1 MSTSDEPITV
11 HGFRNAVTRAGQ
23 SISDKEGM
31 RADSSFEDLCQHG
44 DRFRTRQ
51 IYHEEAAYTGKNV
64 LPVVRQFLVPAG
76 V

>member
-1 MSTSDEPITV
+1 
-11 HGFRNAVTRAGQ
+11 
-23 SISDKEGM
+23 M